1 LAWQR
6 GLTGYPIVEL
16 GRSYPGPIIDHKQAR
31 ERVLAAYA
39 KLRAS

>member
-1 LAWQR
+1 MDQGRLV
-6 GLTGYPIVEL
+6 GVNL
-16 GRSYPGPIIDHKQAR
+16 GRSYPGPIIDRKQAR